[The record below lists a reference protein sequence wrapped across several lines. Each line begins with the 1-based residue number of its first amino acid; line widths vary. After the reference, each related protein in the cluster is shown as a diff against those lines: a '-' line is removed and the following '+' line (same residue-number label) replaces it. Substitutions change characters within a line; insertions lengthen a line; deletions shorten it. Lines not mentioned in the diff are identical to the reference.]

1 MRSTLVFAS
10 MIFAAT
16 MTFGVAQAQQP
27 VRISYGGTSGYNV
40 PIWVTQDAGLFKK
53 YGLNTELIFLSGASA
68 GMQAMLANEIHF
80 ANTSGSAPINATL
93 QGTDAV
99 IVATSYDLI
108 PYGFVVHKDIHTPSD
123 LKGKIV
129 AISRFGGVTELA
141 VRVTLEKL
149 GLNDKD
155 MTMIQAGADA
165 QRIPAVQSGN
175 AAATVIAP
183 PGLFAAVAR
192 GLRVMVDLTDLGI
205 KYPTSIFFVTRSYLA
220 QNRPTVKR
228 FLMGLTE
235 GLHLYAHK
243 RDFVLQVMK
252 KYTRL
257 DEPDVLNKS
266 HDYFVKKTLL
276 VPLTD
281 PAGLKNAFPMGK
293 PVTRKTEDF
302 YDNSIMQELI
312 NEGFV
317 DKISKAYK

>member
-1 MRSTLVFAS
+1 MILPMLFAIVGFAVTT
-10 MIFAAT
+10 IFGA
-16 MTFGVAQAQQP
+16 AQAQP

-40 PIWVTQDAGLFKK
+40 PIWVTQDAGLFNK
-53 YGLNTELIFLSGASA
+53 YGLNTELIFISGAAA
-68 GMQAMLANEIHF
+68 GMQAMLANEVHF

-108 PYGFVVHKDIHTPSD
+108 PYGFVVHKDIHTAAD
-123 LKGKIV
+123 LKGKVV
-129 AISRFGGVTELA
+129 AISRLGGVTELGA
-141 VRVTLEKL
+141 RVVLEKL
-149 GLNDKD
+149 GLNPKD

-192 GLRVMVDLTDLGI
+192 GLRVMVDLTDSGI
-205 KYPTSIFFVTRSYLA
+205 KYPTSIFFVTRSYLT
-220 QNRPTVKR
+220 QNRPAVKR
-228 FLMGLTE
+228 FLMALTE
-235 GLHLYAHK
+235 GLHVYAHK

-252 KYTRL
+252 KYTKL
-257 DEPDVLNKS
+257 DEPDVLSKS

-281 PAGLKNAFPMGK
+281 PAGLKNALPAGK
-293 PVTRKTEDF
+293 PVSRKIEDF

-317 DKISKAYK
+317 DKVSKSYK

>member
-1 MRSTLVFAS
+1 MFLTLVLTS
-10 MIFAAT
+10 MIFAAST
-16 MTFGVAQAQQP
+16 IFSPAQAQQP

-40 PIWVTQDAGLFKK
+40 PIWVTQEAGLFKK

-108 PYGFVVHKDIHTPSD
+108 PYGFVVHKDIHTPAD

-192 GLRVMVDLTDLGI
+192 GLKVLVDLTDLGI
-205 KYPTSIFFVTRSYLA
+205 KYPTSIFFVTRSYFT
-220 QNRPTVKR
+220 QNRAAVKR
-228 FLMGLTE
+228 FTMALTE

-252 KYTRL
+252 KYTKL
-257 DEPDVLNKS
+257 DEPEVLNKS
-266 HDYFVKKTLL
+266 HDYFMKKTLL

-281 PAGLKNAFPMGK
+281 GTGIKNALPMGK
-293 PVTRKTEDF
+293 PVTRKLEDF
-302 YDNSIMQELI
+302 YDNSVMQELI
-312 NEGFV
+312 TEGFV
-317 DKISKAYK
+317 DKVSKIYK

>member
-1 MRSTLVFAS
+1 MILPMLFAIVGFAVTT
-10 MIFAAT
+10 IFGA
-16 MTFGVAQAQQP
+16 AQAQP

-53 YGLNTELIFLSGASA
+53 YGLNTELIFISGAAA
-68 GMQAMLANEIHF
+68 GMQAMLANEVHF

-108 PYGFVVHKDIHTPSD
+108 PYGFVVHKDIHTAAD
-123 LKGKIV
+123 LKGKVV
-129 AISRFGGVTELA
+129 AISRLGGVTELGA
-141 VRVTLEKL
+141 RVVLEKL
-149 GLNDKD
+149 GLNPKD

-192 GLRVMVDLTDLGI
+192 GLRVMVDLTDSGI
-205 KYPTSIFFVTRSYLA
+205 KYPTSIFFVTRSYLT
-220 QNRPTVKR
+220 QNRPAVKR
-228 FLMGLTE
+228 FLMALTE
-235 GLHLYAHK
+235 GLHVYAHK

-252 KYTRL
+252 KYTKL

-281 PAGLKNAFPMGK
+281 PAGLKNALPAGK
-293 PVTRKTEDF
+293 PVSRKIEDF

-317 DKISKAYK
+317 DKVSKSYK

>member
-1 MRSTLVFAS
+1 MIVALLASVFFVTTT
-10 MIFAAT
+10 IFGA
-16 MTFGVAQAQQP
+16 AQAQTT
-27 VRISYGGTSGYNV
+27 RISYGGTSGYNV

-53 YGLNTELIFLSGASA
+53 YGLNTELIFISGAA
-68 GMQAMLANEIHF
+68 PGMQAMLANEVHF

-108 PYGFVVHKDIHTPSD
+108 PYGFVVNKEIHTPAD

-129 AISRFGGVTELA
+129 AISRLGGVTELA

-149 GLNDKD
+149 GLNTKD

-192 GLRVMVDLTDLGI
+192 GLRVLVDLTDLGI
-205 KYPTSIFFVTRSYLA
+205 KYPTSIFFVTRSYLT
-220 QNRPTVKR
+220 QNRSAVKR
-228 FLMGLTE
+228 FVMALTD

-252 KYTRL
+252 KYTKL
-257 DEPDVLNKS
+257 DEPDVLSKS

-281 PAGLKNAFPMGK
+281 AAAVKNALPMGK
-293 PVTRKTEDF
+293 PVNRKLEDF
-302 YDNSIMQELI
+302 YDNSVVQELI
-312 NEGFV
+312 NEGFM
-317 DKISKAYK
+317 DKMAKAYR

>member
-1 MRSTLVFAS
+1 MILRLLFAG

-16 MTFGVAQAQQP
+16 TIFGAAGTQP

-40 PIWVTQDAGLFKK
+40 PVWVTQEAGLFKK
-53 YGLNTELIFLSGASA
+53 YGLNAELIFISGAA
-68 GMQAMLANEIHF
+68 PGMQAMLANEVHF

-99 IVATSYDLI
+99 IIATFYDLI
-108 PYGFVVHKDIHTPSD
+108 PYGFVVNKDIHTPAD

-141 VRVTLEKL
+141 AQVTFEKL
-149 GLNDKD
+149 GLNPKD
-155 MTMIQAGADA
+155 MTLIQAGPDA

-175 AAATVIAP
+175 VAATVIAP

-192 GLRVMVDLTDLGI
+192 GLRVLVDLTDLGI
-205 KYPTSIFFVTRSYLA
+205 KYPTSVFFVTRSYLTH
-220 QNRPTVKR
+220 NRPAVKK
-228 FLMGLTE
+228 FLMALTD

-252 KYTRL
+252 KYTKL
-257 DEPDVLNKS
+257 DDPEVLTKS

-281 PAGLKNAFPMGK
+281 PAAVKNALPMGK
-293 PVTRKTEDF
+293 PVNRKLEEF
-302 YDNSIMQELI
+302 YDNSIVQELI

-317 DKISKAYK
+317 EKMSKAYR

>member
-1 MRSTLVFAS
+1 MIVAWLAS
-10 MIFAAT
+10 LFFVTTTIFGA
-16 MTFGVAQAQQP
+16 AQAQMT
-27 VRISYGGTSGYNV
+27 RISSGGTSGYNV

-68 GMQAMLANEIHF
+68 GLQAMLANEIHF

-99 IVATSYDLI
+99 IIATSYDLI
-108 PYGFVVHKDIHTPSD
+108 PYGFVVNKDIHTPAD

-129 AISRFGGVTELA
+129 AISRLGGVTELA

-149 GLNDKD
+149 GLNTKD

-192 GLRVMVDLTDLGI
+192 GLRVLVDLTDLEI
-205 KYPTSIFFVTRSYLA
+205 KYPTSAFCVTRSYLT
-220 QNRPTVKR
+220 QNRPAVKR

-235 GLHLYAHK
+235 GLYAHK

-252 KYTRL
+252 KYTKL
-257 DEPDVLNKS
+257 DEPDVLSKS

-281 PAGLKNAFPMGK
+281 PAGLKNALPVGK
-293 PVTRKTEDF
+293 PVNRKIEDF

-317 DKISKAYK
+317 EKISRAYK

>member
-1 MRSTLVFAS
+1 MILPMLFAIVGFAVTT
-10 MIFAAT
+10 IFGA
-16 MTFGVAQAQQP
+16 AQAQP

-53 YGLNTELIFLSGASA
+53 YGLNTELIFISGAAA
-68 GMQAMLANEIHF
+68 GMQAMLANEVHF

-108 PYGFVVHKDIHTPSD
+108 PYGFVVHKDIHTAAD
-123 LKGKIV
+123 LKGKVV
-129 AISRFGGVTELA
+129 AISRLGGVTELGA
-141 VRVTLEKL
+141 RVVLEKL
-149 GLNDKD
+149 GLNPKD

-192 GLRVMVDLTDLGI
+192 GLRVMVDLTDSGI
-205 KYPTSIFFVTRSYLA
+205 KYPTSIFFVTRSYLT
-220 QNRPTVKR
+220 QNRPAVKR
-228 FLMGLTE
+228 FLMALTE
-235 GLHLYAHK
+235 GLHVYAHK

-252 KYTRL
+252 KYTKL
-257 DEPDVLNKS
+257 DEPDVLSKS

-281 PAGLKNAFPMGK
+281 PAGLKNALPAGK
-293 PVTRKTEDF
+293 PVSRKIEDF

-317 DKISKAYK
+317 DKVSKSYK

>member
-1 MRSTLVFAS
+1 MILTMLFAIVGFAVTT
-10 MIFAAT
+10 IFGA
-16 MTFGVAQAQQP
+16 AQAQP

-53 YGLNTELIFLSGASA
+53 YGLNTELIFISGAAA
-68 GMQAMLANEIHF
+68 GMQAMLANEVHF

-108 PYGFVVHKDIHTPSD
+108 PYGFVVHKDIHTAAD
-123 LKGKIV
+123 LKGKVV
-129 AISRFGGVTELA
+129 AISRLGGVTELA
-141 VRVTLEKL
+141 ARVVLEKL
-149 GLNDKD
+149 GLNPKD

-192 GLRVMVDLTDLGI
+192 GLRVMVDLTDSGI
-205 KYPTSIFFVTRSYLA
+205 KYPTSIFFVTRSYFT
-220 QNRPTVKR
+220 QNRPAVKR
-228 FLMGLTE
+228 FLMALTE
-235 GLHLYAHK
+235 GLHVYTHK

-252 KYTRL
+252 KYTKL
-257 DEPDVLNKS
+257 DEPDVLSKS

-276 VPLTD
+276 VPMTD
-281 PAGLKNAFPMGK
+281 PAGLKNALPMGK
-293 PVTRKTEDF
+293 PVNRKIEDF

-317 DKISKAYK
+317 EKVAKAYR

>member
-1 MRSTLVFAS
+1 MILPMLFAIVGFAVTT
-10 MIFAAT
+10 IFGA
-16 MTFGVAQAQQP
+16 AQAQP

-53 YGLNTELIFLSGASA
+53 YGLNTELIFISGAAA
-68 GMQAMLANEIHF
+68 GMQAMLANEVHF
-80 ANTSGSAPINATL
+80 ANTSGAAPINATL
-93 QGTDAV
+93 HGTAAG

-108 PYGFVVHKDIHTPSD
+108 PYGFVVHKDIHTAAD
-123 LKGKIV
+123 LKGKVV
-129 AISRFGGVTELA
+129 AISRLGGVTELGA
-141 VRVTLEKL
+141 RVVLEKL
-149 GLNDKD
+149 GLNPKD

-192 GLRVMVDLTDLGI
+192 GLRVMVDLTDSGI
-205 KYPTSIFFVTRSYLA
+205 KYPTSIFFVTRSYLT
-220 QNRPTVKR
+220 QNRPAVKR
-228 FLMGLTE
+228 FLMALTE
-235 GLHLYAHK
+235 GLHVYAHK

-252 KYTRL
+252 KYTKL

-281 PAGLKNAFPMGK
+281 PAGLKNALPAGK
-293 PVTRKTEDF
+293 PVSRKIEDF

-317 DKISKAYK
+317 DKVSKSYK